1 VSYPIFSDE
10 YWMQKALALAK
21 QAGTEDEVPIGAIV
35 VLNGEK
41 LIAKGYNQTEKLN
54 DVSAHAEMLAL
65 TAATNYLGAKY
76 LPDCTLYVTIE
87 PCPMCAAALNWAQLG
102 TLVYGSPDP
111 KRGYSL
117 FKPGLLHTK
126 TAVRHTVLPE
136 ECGEM
141 VKAFFKS
148 RR

>member
-1 VSYPIFSDE
+1 MSYPVFSDE

-21 QAGTEDEVPIGAIV
+21 QAGSEEEIPIGAIIV
-35 VLNGEK
+35 MNGEK
-41 LIAKGYNQTEKLN
+41 LVAKGYNQTERLN

-76 LPDCTLYVTIE
+76 LTDCTLYVTIE

-117 FKPGLLHTK
+117 FKPSLLHPK
-126 TAVRHTVLPE
+126 TVVRHTILPE
-136 ECGEM
+136 ECRNLM
-141 VKAFFKS
+141 KVFFS
-148 RR
+148 QRR